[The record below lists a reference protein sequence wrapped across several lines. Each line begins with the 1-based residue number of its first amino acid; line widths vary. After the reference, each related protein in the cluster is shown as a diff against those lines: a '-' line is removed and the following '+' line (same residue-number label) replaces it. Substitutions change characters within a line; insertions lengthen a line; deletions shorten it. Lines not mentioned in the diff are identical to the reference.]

1 MNIPKTAVGA
11 ICFVI
16 GSAVGAVTT
25 YFTVREKFI
34 KESNKQIADMRIH
47 YQNKERKL
55 KLEQDILSGKIKA
68 GDKKDTGEKEKKNEA
83 PNAFLKKKPE
93 KLFDKEK
100 LDMSGTGNA
109 YYKLMTE
116 VASKAGVSPKAVM
129 TMDEEEIRKYA
140 GSDAERVL
148 AERESPQDDEPEV
161 DEETLANEEIDKVF
175 EEAGVEE
182 PSFEDMQVTQNPNP
196 HPYIID
202 EFDFDQNFEWFQK
215 ETITYY
221 IVDDVLADTDEDIM
235 AQDVVGQDALDILRR
250 DEADAVYV
258 RNEKLSID
266 YEVVGSDHS
275 YVEDIL
281 GIHTPPPIPKPSKKT
296 DDEE

>member
-1 MNIPKTAVGA
+1 MNIPKAAVGA

-16 GSAVGAVTT
+16 GSAIGAVTT
-25 YFTVREKFI
+25 YFAVREKFI
-34 KESNKQIADMRIH
+34 KESNKQITDMRLH

-68 GDKKDTGEKEKKNEA
+68 GDEKEKKEKDS
-83 PNAFLKKKPE
+83 NAFLKKKPK

-116 VASKAGVSPKAVM
+116 VASKANVSPKAVM
-129 TMDEEEIRKYA
+129 TMDKEEIRKYA
-140 GSDAERVL
+140 GSDAERIL
-148 AERESPQDDEPEV
+148 AERESPPDDDPEV
-161 DEETLANEEIDKVF
+161 DEEVKVNEEIDRIF

-221 IVDDVLADTDEDIM
+221 ISDDVLADTDEEVM
-235 AQDVVGQDALDILRR
+235 TQDVVGQEALDILRR

-266 YEVVGSDHS
+266 YEIVGSDHS
-275 YVEDIL
+275 YVEDVL
-281 GIHTPPPIPKPSKKT
+281 GIHTPPPIPKRPKNNL
-296 DDEE
+296 DDEG